1 MMSNFFTK
9 AQNTGRETMS
19 NAAAFAEGE
28 IGTHQRMAWTPV
40 IAGALTG
47 LVAQLVLSLFG
58 LGIGLSTA
66 PGVKSFSIIAG
77 IWLVLSAVVANGVG
91 GFMAARVGGGI
102 ARSAAGYQG
111 LVTWALTTVICLVL
125 LTSAAGSVVGGAFGA
140 ITGAF
145 GGAGSAISGA
155 VKTVA
160 PAATGSTDP
169 IAAILGQA
177 KALATD
183 PSNAQAGSDTLAA
196 LRSAISSDPSE
207 RAQATDQAA
216 QALAKARNVPVDQA
230 KTQIETLERQYDQLK
245 QQASAT
251 ASKVA
256 DEASTTASGA
266 ALGASI
272 SLLLGALAAFFG
284 GRFGAIGLAPRLVSA
299 D

>member
-1 MMSNFFTK
+1 MSNFFTK

-77 IWLVLSAVVANGVG
+77 IWLVLSAVVANGIG

-145 GGAGSAISGA
+145 GGAGSAIS
-155 VKTVA
+155 VPSRPLLRRR
-160 PAATGSTDP
+160 PARPIPSRLSLVRRRRWPPIPPTHRPEATRWRP
-169 IAAILGQA
+169 
-177 KALATD
+177 
-183 PSNAQAGSDTLAA
+183 
-196 LRSAISSDPSE
+196 
-207 RAQATDQAA
+207 
-216 QALAKARNVPVDQA
+216 
-230 KTQIETLERQYDQLK
+230 
-245 QQASAT
+245 
-251 ASKVA
+251 
-256 DEASTTASGA
+256 
-266 ALGASI
+266 
-272 SLLLGALAAFFG
+272 
-284 GRFGAIGLAPRLVSA
+284 
-299 D
+299 